1 MRRDCWQQQDH
12 VSLEILLDKLLTVSI
27 YLFICLPV
35 CLSIYL
41 SIFLSFHLS
50 VLLSFHL
57 SIFLPSFLFF
67 SSLSLSFSL
76 SHSLSLYIYIYIHY
90 VILTYI
96 SIIAQVVTGH
106 GWSQRSRRPG
116 ASGAWLIVAE
126 TAARLKYP
134 HIKTDQLDSVR
145 LLDMLDSWWSRTGWG
160 RDCRARPVAARVLGQ
175 PKLKVAQMKP
185 TPWTS

>member
-1 MRRDCWQQQDH
+1 MFLWKYSWINYSQY
-12 VSLEILLDKLLTVSI
+12 LSI
-27 YLFICLPV
+27 YLSVCLSV
-35 CLSIYL
+35 CLSIFLSFYL
-41 SIFLSFHLS
+41 SIFLSCY
-50 VLLSFHL
+50 L
-57 SIFLPSFLFF
+57 SIFRSFYLPFFF
-67 SSLSLSFSL
+67 SLSLSLSFSL
-76 SHSLSLYIYIYIHY
+76 SHSLSLSLYIYIHY

-145 LLDMLDSWWSRTGWG
+145 LLDMLDS
-160 RDCRARPVAARVLGQ
+160 
-175 PKLKVAQMKP
+175 
-185 TPWTS
+185 

>member
-1 MRRDCWQQQDH
+1 MFLWKYSWINYSQY
-12 VSLEILLDKLLTVSI
+12 LSI
-27 YLFICLPV
+27 YLSVCLSV
-35 CLSIYL
+35 CLSIFLSFYL
-41 SIFLSFHLS
+41 SIFLSCY
-50 VLLSFHL
+50 L
-57 SIFLPSFLFF
+57 SIFRSFYLPFF
-67 SSLSLSFSL
+67 FSLSLSLF
-76 SHSLSLYIYIYIHY
+76 LSLTLSLYIYIHY

>member
-35 CLSIYL
+35 CLSIFLSFYL
-41 SIFLSFHLS
+41 SIFLSCY
-50 VLLSFHL
+50 L
-57 SIFLPSFLFF
+57 SIFRSFYLPFFFFLSLSLFF
-67 SSLSLSFSL
+67 SLSLSL
-76 SHSLSLYIYIYIHY
+76 SIYIYIHY